1 MGLLNSFK
9 EAFLYFFR
17 GKEDLV
23 FSPLASFSALH
34 LIILF
39 AFIIVV
45 VLISRGNLGLR
56 KDNNR
61 QKLSRIFATMLLLDQ
76 IILYTWQ
83 FSSGFF
89 NVELSLP
96 LYHCRIAIALLIVG
110 VLFNRKNILYTGM
123 YWGFLGSIMAML
135 VPDMYKFQFP
145 HYTNF
150 QFFYNHIVMG
160 LLIINLLK
168 SKEIQITAKDTK
180 SVLIIT
186 NVYNLSLFIF
196 NLILARFWGFT
207 EINYGYMNSF
217 PKMVPIK
224 FNVFLHFIVINL
236 LFNMVMMLI
245 GYVFQILSKDKSDTL
260 ADTLEQDT
268 IGEF

>member
-1 MGLLNSFK
+1 MGLLHSIK
-9 EAFLYFFR
+9 ETFLYFFR
-17 GKEDLV
+17 GKEDIL
-23 FSPLASFSALH
+23 FSPLAVFSALH

-45 VLISRGNLGLR
+45 TLISRGDLGLK

-61 QKLSRIFATMLLLDQ
+61 QKLSRIFSTMLLIDQ

-83 FSSGFF
+83 ISSGYF

-110 VLFNRKNILYTGM
+110 VLFNQKNILYTGM

-168 SKEIQITAKDTK
+168 SKEIQINAKDTK
-180 SVLIIT
+180 FVLIIT
-186 NVYNLSLFIF
+186 NIYNVLLFIF
-196 NLILARFWGFT
+196 NLILAHFWGLT
-207 EINYGYMNSF
+207 AINYGYMNSF

-236 LFNMVMMLI
+236 LFNMVMIII
-245 GYVFQILSKDKSDTL
+245 GFVFQVLSKDKSENF
-260 ADTLEQDT
+260 EQ
-268 IGEF
+268 EEV